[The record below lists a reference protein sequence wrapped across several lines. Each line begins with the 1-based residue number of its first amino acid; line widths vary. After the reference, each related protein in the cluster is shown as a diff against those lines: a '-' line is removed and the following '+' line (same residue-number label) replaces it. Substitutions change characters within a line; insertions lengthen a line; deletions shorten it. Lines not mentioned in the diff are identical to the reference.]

1 MDNKKKIQSGS
12 SRKNIDNII
21 RDYRRKQTLFVIG
34 TAVTNALIAAF
45 LTIYYSI
52 RQRALVGALY
62 LYDNNSAT
70 NLIDRMMHMNIS
82 KNTYYAGEEAMVQ
95 AGYTRNGYAYLSHI
109 NGETMMYTIIGMIIA
124 VLLVYGLIHCYRIGK
139 KDCLGS
145 LKAYARENEAL
156 KEQLEKEHEYN
167 ICQYKKMQ
175 EFVENIAHQIKTP
188 LSVMTMKLEMLQ
200 DMLNDIKPENTHE
213 DDNDKH
219 VEKTKKEPDEYVP
232 ETKQHMQMAST
243 IISECTKS
251 AFKIKTFIKKLLDI
265 SRIESGKVVLA
276 TDKVIIDYIVEE
288 SVESAVADKSRVIVD
303 YGTEEKRAMYADE
316 GWLAEAFINII
327 SNSYEYICDREDGR
341 VYIDISSNNEVCIIK
356 ISDNGEGI
364 DKAHLAVRRF
374 GQFRPDARLPA
385 RARDIQPLV
394 AALVHRGGP
403 PSRSRPQSDP
413 YQARHGHAPARIR
426 ACRHRTADRHV
437 ARDPRSVCPDGLHA
451 SGGQRRGAPRRFHA
465 LADRAV
471 PRAERPDRSRFSR
484 TAHSASHR

>member
-156 KEQLEKEHEYN
+156 KEQLKKEHEYN

-200 DMLNDIKPENTHE
+200 DMLNDI
-213 DDNDKH
+213 
-219 VEKTKKEPDEYVP
+219 
-232 ETKQHMQMAST
+232 QMAST

-288 SVESAVADKSRVIVD
+288 SVESAAADKSRVIVD

-364 DKAHLAVRRF
+364 DKAHLAGVFDRF
-374 GQFRPDARLPA
+374 EGKSSQNE
-385 RARDIQPLV
+385 
-394 AALVHRGGP
+394 
-403 PSRSRPQSDP
+403 
-413 YQARHGHAPARIR
+413 
-426 ACRHRTADRHV
+426 
-437 ARDPRSVCPDGLHA
+437 
-451 SGGQRRGAPRRFHA
+451 FHA
-465 LADRAV
+465 GIGLNLSKLIIEAHHGSIKAANSEKYGG
-471 PRAERPDRSRFSR
+471 AEFRILLPLYKLKGKVG
-484 TAHSASHR
+484 HN

>member
-200 DMLNDIKPENTHE
+200 DMLNDI
-213 DDNDKH
+213 
-219 VEKTKKEPDEYVP
+219 
-232 ETKQHMQMAST
+232 QMAST

-364 DKAHLAVRRF
+364 DKAHLAGVFDRF
-374 GQFRPDARLPA
+374 EGKSSQNE
-385 RARDIQPLV
+385 
-394 AALVHRGGP
+394 
-403 PSRSRPQSDP
+403 
-413 YQARHGHAPARIR
+413 
-426 ACRHRTADRHV
+426 
-437 ARDPRSVCPDGLHA
+437 
-451 SGGQRRGAPRRFHA
+451 FHA
-465 LADRAV
+465 GIGLNLSKLIIEAHHGSIKAANSEKYGG
-471 PRAERPDRSRFSR
+471 AEFRILLPLYKLKGKVG
-484 TAHSASHR
+484 HN

>member
-12 SRKNIDNII
+12 SRKNMDNII

-145 LKAYARENEAL
+145 LKAYARENEVL

-200 DMLNDIKPENTHE
+200 DMLND
-213 DDNDKH
+213 
-219 VEKTKKEPDEYVP
+219 
-232 ETKQHMQMAST
+232 MQMAST

-288 SVESAVADKSRVIVD
+288 SVESAAADKSRVIVD
-303 YGTEEKRAMYADE
+303 YGNEEKRAMYADE

-364 DKAHLAVRRF
+364 DKAHLAGVFDRF
-374 GQFRPDARLPA
+374 EGKSSQNE
-385 RARDIQPLV
+385 
-394 AALVHRGGP
+394 
-403 PSRSRPQSDP
+403 
-413 YQARHGHAPARIR
+413 
-426 ACRHRTADRHV
+426 
-437 ARDPRSVCPDGLHA
+437 
-451 SGGQRRGAPRRFHA
+451 FHA
-465 LADRAV
+465 GIGLNLSKLIIEAHHGSIKAANSEKYGG
-471 PRAERPDRSRFSR
+471 AEFRILLPLYKLKGKVE
-484 TAHSASHR
+484 HN

>member
-156 KEQLEKEHEYN
+156 KEQLKKEHEYN

-219 VEKTKKEPDEYVP
+219 VEKMKKE
-232 ETKQHMQMAST
+232 
-243 IISECTKS
+243 
-251 AFKIKTFIKKLLDI
+251 KIFQ
-265 SRIESGKVVLA
+265 
-276 TDKVIIDYIVEE
+276 
-288 SVESAVADKSRVIVD
+288 
-303 YGTEEKRAMYADE
+303 EEKKVMKK
-316 GWLAEAFINII
+316 
-327 SNSYEYICDREDGR
+327 
-341 VYIDISSNNEVCIIK
+341 K
-356 ISDNGEGI
+356 ISVILN
-364 DKAHLAVRRF
+364 
-374 GQFRPDARLPA
+374 
-385 RARDIQPLV
+385 
-394 AALVHRGGP
+394 
-403 PSRSRPQSDP
+403 
-413 YQARHGHAPARIR
+413 
-426 ACRHRTADRHV
+426 
-437 ARDPRSVCPDGLHA
+437 
-451 SGGQRRGAPRRFHA
+451 
-465 LADRAV
+465 
-471 PRAERPDRSRFSR
+471 
-484 TAHSASHR
+484 

>member
-156 KEQLEKEHEYN
+156 KEQLKKEHEYN
-167 ICQYKKMQ
+167 VCQYKKMQ

-200 DMLNDIKPENTHE
+200 DMLNDI
-213 DDNDKH
+213 
-219 VEKTKKEPDEYVP
+219 
-232 ETKQHMQMAST
+232 QMAST

-288 SVESAVADKSRVIVD
+288 SVESAAADKSRVIVD

-327 SNSYEYICDREDGR
+327 SNSYDYICEREDGR

-364 DKAHLAVRRF
+364 DKAHLAGVFDRF
-374 GQFRPDARLPA
+374 EGKSSQNE
-385 RARDIQPLV
+385 
-394 AALVHRGGP
+394 
-403 PSRSRPQSDP
+403 
-413 YQARHGHAPARIR
+413 
-426 ACRHRTADRHV
+426 
-437 ARDPRSVCPDGLHA
+437 
-451 SGGQRRGAPRRFHA
+451 FHA
-465 LADRAV
+465 GIGLNLSKLIIEAHHGSIKAANSEKYGG
-471 PRAERPDRSRFSR
+471 AEFRILLPLYKLKGKVG
-484 TAHSASHR
+484 HN

>member
-200 DMLNDIKPENTHE
+200 DMLNDI
-213 DDNDKH
+213 
-219 VEKTKKEPDEYVP
+219 
-232 ETKQHMQMAST
+232 QMAST

-356 ISDNGEGI
+356 LSDNGEGI
-364 DKAHLAVRRF
+364 DKAHLAGVFDRF
-374 GQFRPDARLPA
+374 EGKSSQNE
-385 RARDIQPLV
+385 
-394 AALVHRGGP
+394 
-403 PSRSRPQSDP
+403 
-413 YQARHGHAPARIR
+413 
-426 ACRHRTADRHV
+426 
-437 ARDPRSVCPDGLHA
+437 
-451 SGGQRRGAPRRFHA
+451 FHA
-465 LADRAV
+465 GIGLNLSKLIIEAHHGSIKAANSEKYGG
-471 PRAERPDRSRFSR
+471 AEFRILLPLYKLKGKVG
-484 TAHSASHR
+484 HN

>member
-1 MDNKKKIQSGS
+1 MDNKKKIQSCS

-156 KEQLEKEHEYN
+156 KEQLKKEHEYN

-200 DMLNDIKPENTHE
+200 DMLNDI
-213 DDNDKH
+213 
-219 VEKTKKEPDEYVP
+219 
-232 ETKQHMQMAST
+232 QMAST

-288 SVESAVADKSRVIVD
+288 SVESAAADKSRVIVD

-364 DKAHLAVRRF
+364 DKAHLAGVFDRF
-374 GQFRPDARLPA
+374 EGKSSQNE
-385 RARDIQPLV
+385 
-394 AALVHRGGP
+394 
-403 PSRSRPQSDP
+403 
-413 YQARHGHAPARIR
+413 
-426 ACRHRTADRHV
+426 
-437 ARDPRSVCPDGLHA
+437 
-451 SGGQRRGAPRRFHA
+451 FHA
-465 LADRAV
+465 GIGLNLSKLIIEAHHGSIKAANSEKYGG
-471 PRAERPDRSRFSR
+471 AEFRILLPLYKLKGKVG
-484 TAHSASHR
+484 HN

>member
-1 MDNKKKIQSGS
+1 MDNNKSIQSGS
-12 SRKNIDNII
+12 QYRNIDKTIRNYRKN
-21 RDYRRKQTLFVIG
+21 QTLFVISMV
-34 TAVTNALIAAF
+34 VTNALIIAF

-62 LYDNNSAT
+62 LYDKASAMD
-70 NLIDRMMHMNIS
+70 LIDRMMHMNIS
-82 KNTYYAGEEAMVQ
+82 RKTYEAGLEAMIE
-95 AGYTRNGYAYLSHI
+95 AGYTRNGYMYLIHI
-109 NGETMMYTIIGMIIA
+109 NYENVINIVIGLI
-124 VLLVYGLIHCYRIGK
+124 LLLLLIYGLVHCYRIGR

-145 LKAYARENEAL
+145 LKGYVRENGIL
-156 KEQLEKEHEYN
+156 KEQLNKEHEYN

-200 DMLNDIKPENTHE
+200 DILQSHICSPESTKADSINTE
-213 DDNDKH
+213 ATGCLQQPYNNI
-219 VEKTKKEPDEYVP
+219 TGGI
-232 ETKQHMQMAST
+232 T

-288 SVESAVADKSRVIVD
+288 SVESAAADKSRVIVD

-364 DKAHLAVRRF
+364 DKAHLAGVFDRF
-374 GQFRPDARLPA
+374 EGKSSQNE
-385 RARDIQPLV
+385 
-394 AALVHRGGP
+394 
-403 PSRSRPQSDP
+403 
-413 YQARHGHAPARIR
+413 
-426 ACRHRTADRHV
+426 
-437 ARDPRSVCPDGLHA
+437 
-451 SGGQRRGAPRRFHA
+451 FHA
-465 LADRAV
+465 GIGLNLSKLIIEAHHGSIKAANSEKYGG
-471 PRAERPDRSRFSR
+471 AEFRILLPLYKLKGKVG
-484 TAHSASHR
+484 HN

>member
-213 DDNDKH
+213 DI
-219 VEKTKKEPDEYVP
+219 
-232 ETKQHMQMAST
+232 

-288 SVESAVADKSRVIVD
+288 SVESAVADKSREIVD

-364 DKAHLAVRRF
+364 DKAHLAGVFDRF
-374 GQFRPDARLPA
+374 EGKSSQNE
-385 RARDIQPLV
+385 
-394 AALVHRGGP
+394 
-403 PSRSRPQSDP
+403 
-413 YQARHGHAPARIR
+413 
-426 ACRHRTADRHV
+426 
-437 ARDPRSVCPDGLHA
+437 
-451 SGGQRRGAPRRFHA
+451 FHA
-465 LADRAV
+465 GIGLNLSKLIIEAHHGSIKAANSEKYGG
-471 PRAERPDRSRFSR
+471 AEFRILLPLYKLKGKVG
-484 TAHSASHR
+484 HN

>member
-213 DDNDKH
+213 DI
-219 VEKTKKEPDEYVP
+219 
-232 ETKQHMQMAST
+232 

-364 DKAHLAVRRF
+364 DKAHLAGVFDRF
-374 GQFRPDARLPA
+374 EGKSSQNE
-385 RARDIQPLV
+385 
-394 AALVHRGGP
+394 
-403 PSRSRPQSDP
+403 
-413 YQARHGHAPARIR
+413 
-426 ACRHRTADRHV
+426 
-437 ARDPRSVCPDGLHA
+437 
-451 SGGQRRGAPRRFHA
+451 FHA
-465 LADRAV
+465 GIGLNLSKLIIEAHHGSIKAANSEKYGG
-471 PRAERPDRSRFSR
+471 AEFRILLPLYKLKGKVG
-484 TAHSASHR
+484 HN

>member
-156 KEQLEKEHEYN
+156 KEQLKNEHEYN

-200 DMLNDIKPENTHE
+200 DMLNDI
-213 DDNDKH
+213 
-219 VEKTKKEPDEYVP
+219 
-232 ETKQHMQMAST
+232 QMAST

-288 SVESAVADKSRVIVD
+288 SVESAAADKSRVIVD

-364 DKAHLAVRRF
+364 DKAHLAGVFDRF
-374 GQFRPDARLPA
+374 EGKSSQNE
-385 RARDIQPLV
+385 
-394 AALVHRGGP
+394 
-403 PSRSRPQSDP
+403 
-413 YQARHGHAPARIR
+413 
-426 ACRHRTADRHV
+426 
-437 ARDPRSVCPDGLHA
+437 
-451 SGGQRRGAPRRFHA
+451 FHA
-465 LADRAV
+465 GIGLNLSKLIIEAHHGSIKAANSEKYGG
-471 PRAERPDRSRFSR
+471 AEFRILLPLYKLKGKVG
-484 TAHSASHR
+484 HN

>member
-200 DMLNDIKPENTHE
+200 DMLNDIKPENTQE
-213 DDNDKH
+213 DI
-219 VEKTKKEPDEYVP
+219 
-232 ETKQHMQMAST
+232 

-364 DKAHLAVRRF
+364 DKAHLAGVFDRF
-374 GQFRPDARLPA
+374 EGKSSQNE
-385 RARDIQPLV
+385 
-394 AALVHRGGP
+394 
-403 PSRSRPQSDP
+403 
-413 YQARHGHAPARIR
+413 
-426 ACRHRTADRHV
+426 
-437 ARDPRSVCPDGLHA
+437 
-451 SGGQRRGAPRRFHA
+451 FHA
-465 LADRAV
+465 GIGLNLSKLIIEAHHGSIKAANSEKYGG
-471 PRAERPDRSRFSR
+471 AEFRILL
-484 TAHSASHR
+484 TLYKLKGKVGHN

>member
-156 KEQLEKEHEYN
+156 KEQLKKEHEYN

-200 DMLNDIKPENTHE
+200 DMLNDVKPENTHE

-219 VEKTKKEPDEYVP
+219 IEKMKKELGVKP
-232 ETKQHMQMAST
+232 ENLICCMCPSIRKCHFEVREDVMELFEEKFERSIDLSKIIEKQK
-243 IISECTKS
+243 SEFNS
-251 AFKIKTFIKKLLDI
+251 
-265 SRIESGKVVLA
+265 S
-276 TDKVIIDYIVEE
+276 
-288 SVESAVADKSRVIVD
+288 
-303 YGTEEKRAMYADE
+303 TEEKWNIDTIELNRIMLIKE
-316 GWLAEAFINII
+316 GLIPDNIVDSKICTVCNSDKLHSYRVEKENFGLETAII
-327 SNSYEYICDREDGR
+327 SL
-341 VYIDISSNNEVCIIK
+341 K
-356 ISDNGEGI
+356 
-364 DKAHLAVRRF
+364 
-374 GQFRPDARLPA
+374 
-385 RARDIQPLV
+385 
-394 AALVHRGGP
+394 
-403 PSRSRPQSDP
+403 
-413 YQARHGHAPARIR
+413 
-426 ACRHRTADRHV
+426 
-437 ARDPRSVCPDGLHA
+437 
-451 SGGQRRGAPRRFHA
+451 
-465 LADRAV
+465 
-471 PRAERPDRSRFSR
+471 
-484 TAHSASHR
+484 

>member
-109 NGETMMYTIIGMIIA
+109 NGETMMYTIIGMVIA

-213 DDNDKH
+213 DI
-219 VEKTKKEPDEYVP
+219 
-232 ETKQHMQMAST
+232 

-364 DKAHLAVRRF
+364 DKAHLAGVFDRF
-374 GQFRPDARLPA
+374 EGKSSQNE
-385 RARDIQPLV
+385 
-394 AALVHRGGP
+394 
-403 PSRSRPQSDP
+403 
-413 YQARHGHAPARIR
+413 
-426 ACRHRTADRHV
+426 
-437 ARDPRSVCPDGLHA
+437 
-451 SGGQRRGAPRRFHA
+451 FHA
-465 LADRAV
+465 GIGLNLSKLIIEAHHGSIKAANSEKYGG
-471 PRAERPDRSRFSR
+471 AEFRILLPLYKLKGKVGNN
-484 TAHSASHR
+484 

>member
-156 KEQLEKEHEYN
+156 KEQLKKEHEYN

-200 DMLNDIKPENTHE
+200 DMLNDI
-213 DDNDKH
+213 
-219 VEKTKKEPDEYVP
+219 
-232 ETKQHMQMAST
+232 QMAST

-288 SVESAVADKSRVIVD
+288 SVESAAADKSRVIVD

-364 DKAHLAVRRF
+364 DKAHLAGVFDRF
-374 GQFRPDARLPA
+374 EGKSSQNE
-385 RARDIQPLV
+385 
-394 AALVHRGGP
+394 
-403 PSRSRPQSDP
+403 
-413 YQARHGHAPARIR
+413 
-426 ACRHRTADRHV
+426 
-437 ARDPRSVCPDGLHA
+437 
-451 SGGQRRGAPRRFHA
+451 FHA
-465 LADRAV
+465 GIGLNLSKLIIEAHHGSIKAANSEKYGG
-471 PRAERPDRSRFSR
+471 AEFRILLPLYKLKGKVG
-484 TAHSASHR
+484 HS

>member
-12 SRKNIDNII
+12 SRKNIDSII

-145 LKAYARENEAL
+145 LKAYARENEVL

-200 DMLNDIKPENTHE
+200 DMLND
-213 DDNDKH
+213 
-219 VEKTKKEPDEYVP
+219 
-232 ETKQHMQMAST
+232 MQMAST

-288 SVESAVADKSRVIVD
+288 SVESAAADKSRVIVD

-364 DKAHLAVRRF
+364 DKAHLAGVFDRF
-374 GQFRPDARLPA
+374 EGKSSQNE
-385 RARDIQPLV
+385 
-394 AALVHRGGP
+394 
-403 PSRSRPQSDP
+403 
-413 YQARHGHAPARIR
+413 
-426 ACRHRTADRHV
+426 
-437 ARDPRSVCPDGLHA
+437 
-451 SGGQRRGAPRRFHA
+451 FHA
-465 LADRAV
+465 GIGLNLSKLIIEAHHGSIKAANSEKYGG
-471 PRAERPDRSRFSR
+471 AEFRILLPLYKLKGKVE
-484 TAHSASHR
+484 HN

>member
-156 KEQLEKEHEYN
+156 KEQLKKEHEYN

-213 DDNDKH
+213 D
-219 VEKTKKEPDEYVP
+219 
-232 ETKQHMQMAST
+232 T

-288 SVESAVADKSRVIVD
+288 SVESAAADKSRVIVD

-364 DKAHLAVRRF
+364 DKAHLAGVFDRF
-374 GQFRPDARLPA
+374 EGKSSQNE
-385 RARDIQPLV
+385 
-394 AALVHRGGP
+394 
-403 PSRSRPQSDP
+403 
-413 YQARHGHAPARIR
+413 
-426 ACRHRTADRHV
+426 
-437 ARDPRSVCPDGLHA
+437 
-451 SGGQRRGAPRRFHA
+451 FHA
-465 LADRAV
+465 GIGLNLSKLIIEAHHGSIKAANSEKYGG
-471 PRAERPDRSRFSR
+471 AEFRILLPLYKLKGKVG
-484 TAHSASHR
+484 HN

>member
-156 KEQLEKEHEYN
+156 KEQLKKEHEYN

-200 DMLNDIKPENTHE
+200 DMLNDIK
-213 DDNDKH
+213 
-219 VEKTKKEPDEYVP
+219 
-232 ETKQHMQMAST
+232 MAST

-364 DKAHLAVRRF
+364 DKAHLAGVFDRF
-374 GQFRPDARLPA
+374 EGKSSQNE
-385 RARDIQPLV
+385 
-394 AALVHRGGP
+394 
-403 PSRSRPQSDP
+403 
-413 YQARHGHAPARIR
+413 
-426 ACRHRTADRHV
+426 
-437 ARDPRSVCPDGLHA
+437 
-451 SGGQRRGAPRRFHA
+451 FHA
-465 LADRAV
+465 GIGLNLSKLIIEAHHGSIKAANSEKYGG
-471 PRAERPDRSRFSR
+471 AEFRILLPLYKLKGKVGNN
-484 TAHSASHR
+484 

>member
-145 LKAYARENEAL
+145 LKAYARENEVL

-200 DMLNDIKPENTHE
+200 DMLNDI
-213 DDNDKH
+213 
-219 VEKTKKEPDEYVP
+219 
-232 ETKQHMQMAST
+232 QMAST

-288 SVESAVADKSRVIVD
+288 SVESAAADKSRVIVD

-364 DKAHLAVRRF
+364 DKAHLAGVFDRF
-374 GQFRPDARLPA
+374 EGKSSQNE
-385 RARDIQPLV
+385 
-394 AALVHRGGP
+394 
-403 PSRSRPQSDP
+403 
-413 YQARHGHAPARIR
+413 
-426 ACRHRTADRHV
+426 
-437 ARDPRSVCPDGLHA
+437 
-451 SGGQRRGAPRRFHA
+451 FHA
-465 LADRAV
+465 GIGLNLSKLIIEAHHGSIKAANSEKYGG
-471 PRAERPDRSRFSR
+471 AEFRILLPLYKLKGKVE
-484 TAHSASHR
+484 HN

>member
-109 NGETMMYTIIGMIIA
+109 NGETMMYNIIGMIIA

-156 KEQLEKEHEYN
+156 KEQLKKEHEYN

-200 DMLNDIKPENTHE
+200 DMLNDI
-213 DDNDKH
+213 
-219 VEKTKKEPDEYVP
+219 
-232 ETKQHMQMAST
+232 QMAST

-288 SVESAVADKSRVIVD
+288 SVESAAADKSRVIVD

-364 DKAHLAVRRF
+364 DKAHLAGVFDRF
-374 GQFRPDARLPA
+374 EGKSSQNE
-385 RARDIQPLV
+385 
-394 AALVHRGGP
+394 
-403 PSRSRPQSDP
+403 
-413 YQARHGHAPARIR
+413 
-426 ACRHRTADRHV
+426 
-437 ARDPRSVCPDGLHA
+437 
-451 SGGQRRGAPRRFHA
+451 FHA
-465 LADRAV
+465 GIGLNLSKLIIEAHHVSIKAANSEKYGG
-471 PRAERPDRSRFSR
+471 AEFRILLPLYKLKGKVG
-484 TAHSASHR
+484 HN

>member
-21 RDYRRKQTLFVIG
+21 RNYRRKQTLFVIG

-156 KEQLEKEHEYN
+156 KEQLKKEHEYN

-200 DMLNDIKPENTHE
+200 DMLNDI
-213 DDNDKH
+213 
-219 VEKTKKEPDEYVP
+219 
-232 ETKQHMQMAST
+232 QMAST

-288 SVESAVADKSRVIVD
+288 SVESAAADKSRVIVD

-364 DKAHLAVRRF
+364 DKAHLAGVFDRF
-374 GQFRPDARLPA
+374 EGKSSQNE
-385 RARDIQPLV
+385 
-394 AALVHRGGP
+394 
-403 PSRSRPQSDP
+403 
-413 YQARHGHAPARIR
+413 
-426 ACRHRTADRHV
+426 
-437 ARDPRSVCPDGLHA
+437 
-451 SGGQRRGAPRRFHA
+451 FHA
-465 LADRAV
+465 GIGLNLSKLIIEAHHGSIKAANSEKYGG
-471 PRAERPDRSRFSR
+471 AEFRILLPLYKLKGKVG
-484 TAHSASHR
+484 HN

>member
-1 MDNKKKIQSGS
+1 MDNNKSIQSGS
-12 SRKNIDNII
+12 QYRNIDKTIRNYRKN
-21 RDYRRKQTLFVIG
+21 QTLFVISMV
-34 TAVTNALIAAF
+34 VTNALIIAF

-62 LYDNNSAT
+62 LYDKASAMD
-70 NLIDRMMHMNIS
+70 LIDRMMHMNIS
-82 KNTYYAGEEAMVQ
+82 RKTYEAGLEAMIE
-95 AGYTRNGYAYLSHI
+95 AGYTRNGYMYLIHI
-109 NGETMMYTIIGMIIA
+109 NYENVINIVIGLI
-124 VLLVYGLIHCYRIGK
+124 LLLLLIYGLVHCYRIGR

-145 LKAYARENEAL
+145 LKGYVRENGIL
-156 KEQLEKEHEYN
+156 KEQLNKEHEYN

-200 DMLNDIKPENTHE
+200 DILQSHICSPESTKADSINTE
-213 DDNDKH
+213 ATGCLQQPYNNI
-219 VEKTKKEPDEYVP
+219 TGGI
-232 ETKQHMQMAST
+232 T

-364 DKAHLAVRRF
+364 DKAHLAGVFDRF
-374 GQFRPDARLPA
+374 EGKS
-385 RARDIQPLV
+385 
-394 AALVHRGGP
+394 
-403 PSRSRPQSDP
+403 SRNE
-413 YQARHGHAPARIR
+413 
-426 ACRHRTADRHV
+426 
-437 ARDPRSVCPDGLHA
+437 
-451 SGGQRRGAPRRFHA
+451 FHA
-465 LADRAV
+465 GIGLNLSKLIIEAHHGSIKAANSEKYGG
-471 PRAERPDRSRFSR
+471 AEFRILLPLYKLKGKVG
-484 TAHSASHR
+484 HN

>member
-109 NGETMMYTIIGMIIA
+109 NGETMMYTIIGMVIA

-200 DMLNDIKPENTHE
+200 DMLNDIKPENTQE
-213 DDNDKH
+213 DI
-219 VEKTKKEPDEYVP
+219 
-232 ETKQHMQMAST
+232 

-364 DKAHLAVRRF
+364 DKAHLAGVFDRF
-374 GQFRPDARLPA
+374 EGKSSQNE
-385 RARDIQPLV
+385 
-394 AALVHRGGP
+394 
-403 PSRSRPQSDP
+403 
-413 YQARHGHAPARIR
+413 
-426 ACRHRTADRHV
+426 
-437 ARDPRSVCPDGLHA
+437 
-451 SGGQRRGAPRRFHA
+451 FHA
-465 LADRAV
+465 GIGLNLSKLIIEAHHGSIKAANSEKYGG
-471 PRAERPDRSRFSR
+471 AEFRILLPLYKLKGKVG
-484 TAHSASHR
+484 HN

>member
-109 NGETMMYTIIGMIIA
+109 NGETMMYTIIGMVIA

-156 KEQLEKEHEYN
+156 KEQLENEHEYN

-213 DDNDKH
+213 DI
-219 VEKTKKEPDEYVP
+219 
-232 ETKQHMQMAST
+232 

-288 SVESAVADKSRVIVD
+288 SVESAAADKSRVIVD

-364 DKAHLAVRRF
+364 DKAHLAGVFDRF
-374 GQFRPDARLPA
+374 EGKSSQNE
-385 RARDIQPLV
+385 
-394 AALVHRGGP
+394 
-403 PSRSRPQSDP
+403 
-413 YQARHGHAPARIR
+413 
-426 ACRHRTADRHV
+426 
-437 ARDPRSVCPDGLHA
+437 
-451 SGGQRRGAPRRFHA
+451 FHA
-465 LADRAV
+465 GIGLNLSKLIIEAHHGSIKAANSEKYGG
-471 PRAERPDRSRFSR
+471 AEFRILLPLYKLKGKVG
-484 TAHSASHR
+484 HN

>member
-82 KNTYYAGEEAMVQ
+82 KNTYYA
-95 AGYTRNGYAYLSHI
+95 YAYLSHI

-156 KEQLEKEHEYN
+156 KEQLKKEHEYN

-219 VEKTKKEPDEYVP
+219 VEKMKKEPDEYVS

-327 SNSYEYICDREDGR
+327 CDREDGR

-364 DKAHLAVRRF
+364 DKAHLAGVFDRF
-374 GQFRPDARLPA
+374 EGKSSQNE
-385 RARDIQPLV
+385 
-394 AALVHRGGP
+394 
-403 PSRSRPQSDP
+403 
-413 YQARHGHAPARIR
+413 
-426 ACRHRTADRHV
+426 
-437 ARDPRSVCPDGLHA
+437 
-451 SGGQRRGAPRRFHA
+451 FHA
-465 LADRAV
+465 GIGLNLSKLIIEAHHGSIKAANSEKYGG
-471 PRAERPDRSRFSR
+471 AEFRILLPLYKLKGKVG
-484 TAHSASHR
+484 HN